1 MHAKDFRNTTTQN
14 WQVLYPAIEYE
25 DKKLDASIADTSS
38 FIYNTNKFAINLPDR
53 RNGPH
58 QSILY
63 RCQVS

>member
-1 MHAKDFRNTTTQN
+1 MKT
-14 WQVLYPAIEYE
+14 
-25 DKKLDASIADTSS
+25 KKLDASIADTSS